1 MPHLLLLLS
10 ELGKNLIWIGD
21 RGFGPVDTLIGIEFS
36 FAAVLWRWPKRPA
49 WHFVTLPFDVA
60 DEVEDVVAERGGF
73 DSVRVEVRVGASVW
87 LTSMF
92 PSRGN
97 QSLILPV
104 KRQVRD
110 ENLLSEGDEA
120 TFFVRVL

>member
-1 MPHLLLLLS
+1 MTP
-10 ELGKNLIWIGD
+10 
-21 RGFGPVDTLIGIEFS
+21 
-36 FAAVLWRWPKRPA
+36 
-49 WHFVTLPFDVA
+49 PFDAA
-60 DEVEDVVAERGGF
+60 DEAEDVVAERGGF

-92 PSRGN
+92 PSRE
-97 QSLILPV
+97 SEFDSAV

-110 ENLLSEGDEA
+110 DNLLSEGDEA

>member
-1 MPHLLLLLS
+1 M
-10 ELGKNLIWIGD
+10 
-21 RGFGPVDTLIGIEFS
+21 EFS

>member
-1 MPHLLLLLS
+1 M
-10 ELGKNLIWIGD
+10 
-21 RGFGPVDTLIGIEFS
+21 DTLIGIEFS

-110 ENLLSEGDEA
+110 DNLLSEGDEA
-120 TFFVRVL
+120 TFCAGFVTRAVSFARTRPPWRIFRSIL

>member
-1 MPHLLLLLS
+1 M
-10 ELGKNLIWIGD
+10 
-21 RGFGPVDTLIGIEFS
+21 DTLIGIEFS

-49 WHFVTLPFDVA
+49 WHFVTLPFDLA

-110 ENLLSEGDEA
+110 ENLLSEGDDGDVFCA
-120 TFFVRVL
+120 GFVTCAVSFTRTRPPWRIFRSILYMS